1 MNMSES
7 WKFQKPS
14 YRILFHCATP
24 AIKLQNEAAQKK
36 HRYVTRQFQ
45 WKQLLG
51 SSEEKKKKKNVT
63 TRDIMGKADEDSYHY
78 HT

>member
-1 MNMSES
+1 MNISES
-7 WKFQKPS
+7 CKFRKPS

-45 WKQLLG
+45 RKHLNCWAVG
-51 SSEEKKKKKNVT
+51 GKKKNHVT
-63 TRDIMGKADEDSYHY
+63 TRDIMGKADEDSYH
-78 HT
+78 T